1 MEFIKIAIKT
11 LAFSL
16 SFVWLF
22 SCSEEK
28 ENEVTTVI
36 SQESQVFSLLTAAET
51 GIYFKNTSVES
62 VGRNLAEYDYFYNGS
77 GVAIGDLNNDGLA
90 DLFFAGNDAVNKM
103 YVNKGNFNFED
114 ISKTA
119 GIEGNKWATGVTMV
133 DINEDGFLDIY
144 VCYSGPSKD
153 DKSLANELYLN
164 NGDLTFTESALKFGI
179 ADAAY
184 SSQATFF
191 DMDKD
196 GDLDLFVMNH
206 SWINFG
212 NGVNDWLSVM
222 DADTEKLQKSTSTLY
237 RNEGNGTFK
246 DITKEAGLYRPGFG
260 LGLAISDF
268 DENGYLDIYV
278 ANDYFIPDFLFF
290 NLGDGKFV
298 ENIKARASHTSYY
311 SMGCDAAD
319 FNNDGLVD
327 LAVVD
332 MTPSDHFR
340 GKTQM
345 ERMDVGKFRALTQ
358 RNGYI
363 PQYMFNTLSLNRG
376 KGNFSEIALMAGV
389 SQTEW
394 SWAPLFIDLDNNG
407 LKDLVITNGFKRDTK
422 DRDWSS
428 ELKNRMA
435 TEGASAEVSFDQI
448 KKATST
454 PVVNYIYENNGN
466 LTFNDASKAW
476 GFNEPSFSQGAAY
489 GDLDNDGDM
498 DMVINNLEKE
508 AFVYRNNTADK
519 KQSNYVQFLLNDTG
533 KPASVMHSKIHLY
546 AGEEQQLVTY
556 DFVRGYMSSMQPI
569 AHFGLGNRR
578 KIDSVVVVW
587 PNNTKSVVLNPAVN
601 QKHELDKTKLT
612 ASSNMPGKTKVPFIE
627 IAGRIPTLRYEHKE
641 NAFDDYKKEILLPHG
656 QSNLGPALS
665 IGDVNGDT
673 YDDIF
678 IGGAKGQAAELY
690 IQNNQQILTQVSLPI
705 FKTDS
710 KFEDVGSLLFDADG
724 DGDLDLYVCSG
735 GGGDVEGKSGLLQ
748 DRLYLNKGN
757 GDFVKTSNRIPAIS
771 SSTAAVLANDWD
783 GDGDLDL
790 FVGGRTEPGKYPQVP
805 RSYLLQNNNGV
816 FKDVT
821 KEIAP
826 EIASV
831 GMVTDVTWTDVN
843 NDGKSDLIVVGEWMP
858 IRVFTNTGT
867 GFESSPN
874 VIGESN
880 AVGWWYSVEK
890 GDFDNDGDEDLVV
903 GNLGKNNKFH
913 PKLDKPLHIFS
924 NDFDDNGTL
933 DIVLSKE
940 YKGALAPVRGKEC
953 STDQMPFI
961 KDKFPLFSEFASSS
975 LDEIYGADKLEEALH
990 YEATSFASMYL
1001 ENMGNGSFVSSQ
1013 LPSEAQIGPI
1023 NDMVVYDFNKDGNLD
1038 IVIGGN
1044 MLNTEVE
1051 TPAYDGSKGL
1061 FMKGNGNGTFNISI
1075 RIEDSGIYIPRD
1087 VKKLAFIGLL
1097 KDKNPAFVVANNNAP
1112 LNIYLYRK

>member
-1 MEFIKIAIKT
+1 
-11 LAFSL
+11 
-16 SFVWLF
+16 
-22 SCSEEK
+22 
-28 ENEVTTVI
+28 
-36 SQESQVFSLLTAAET
+36 
-51 GIYFKNTSVES
+51 
-62 VGRNLAEYDYFYNGS
+62 
-77 GVAIGDLNNDGLA
+77 
-90 DLFFAGNDAVNKM
+90 
-103 YVNKGNFNFED
+103 
-114 ISKTA
+114 
-119 GIEGNKWATGVTMV
+119 
-133 DINEDGFLDIY
+133 